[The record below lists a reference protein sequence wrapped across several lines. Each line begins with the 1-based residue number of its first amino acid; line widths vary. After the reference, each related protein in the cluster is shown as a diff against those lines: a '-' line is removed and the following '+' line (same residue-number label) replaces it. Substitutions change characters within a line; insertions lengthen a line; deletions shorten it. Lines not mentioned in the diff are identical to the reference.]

1 MAYIGAS
8 SRLSLQSVF
17 RELRDDLQQI
27 VNNRMPGPNPP
38 IVVLCDDWF
47 LHDVETGTLVCRDA
61 KPSTVAKMKKALSP
75 NKPFPDR
82 IEKLVLAASIWPRV
96 VEQALTELRD
106 EKLAHRKREKNI
118 KRNIRERQ
126 KRRNETTAQKLARQQ
141 ARRVQD
147 DNRTTRR
154 NRAAREA
161 AAAAAAAASPE
172 V

>member
-1 MAYIGAS
+1 MAFNSI
-8 SRLSLQSVF
+8 F

-47 LHDVETGTLVCRDA
+47 LHDVETGTLKRRDA

-82 IEKLVLAASIWPRV
+82 IEKMVLAASCWPRL

-106 EKLAHRKREKNI
+106 EKLAERSRVKKST
-118 KRNIRERQ
+118 RNMRERQ
-126 KRRNETTAQKLARQQ
+126 KRRTETMAQKLARQQ

-147 DNRTTRR
+147 A
-154 NRAAREA
+154 NRAARR

>member
-1 MAYIGAS
+1 M
-8 SRLSLQSVF
+8 
-17 RELRDDLQQI
+17 QQI
-27 VNNRMPGPNPP
+27 VKNRMPGPNPP
-38 IVVLCDDWF
+38 IVVLCADWF
-47 LHDVETGTLVCRDA
+47 LHDVETDTLKRRDA
-61 KPSTVAKMKKALSP
+61 KPSTVAKMKRALGP
-75 NKPFPDR
+75 KRPFHDR
-82 IEKLVLAASIWPRV
+82 VERLVLVASSWPRL

-126 KRRNETTAQKLARQQ
+126 KRRNETTAQKLARQRARQ
-141 ARRVQD
+141 AKD
-147 DNRTTRR
+147 DDRATRR

>member
-1 MAYIGAS
+1 MAFNSI
-8 SRLSLQSVF
+8 F

-27 VNNRMPGPNPP
+27 VNNRFPGPNPP
-38 IVVLCDDWF
+38 IVVLCADWF
-47 LHDVETGTLVCRDA
+47 LHDVETDTLKHRDA
-61 KPSTVAKMKKALSP
+61 KPSTVAKMKRALGP

-82 IEKLVLAASIWPRV
+82 IEKMVLAASCWPRL

-106 EKLAHRKREKNI
+106 EKLAE
-118 KRNIRERQ
+118 RNSGVKKSTRNMRERQ
-126 KRRNETTAQKLARQQ
+126 KRRTETMAQKLARQQ

-147 DNRTTRR
+147 A
-154 NRAAREA
+154 NRAARR

>member
-1 MAYIGAS
+1 MAFNSI
-8 SRLSLQSVF
+8 F

-82 IEKLVLAASIWPRV
+82 IEKLVLAASSWPRL
-96 VEQALTELRD
+96 VEQTLAELRD
-106 EKLAHRKREKNI
+106 EKLAERSRVKKST
-118 KRNIRERQ
+118 RNMRERQ
-126 KRRNETTAQKLARQQ
+126 KRRTETMAQKLARQQ

-147 DNRTTRR
+147 A
-154 NRAAREA
+154 NRAARR

>member
-1 MAYIGAS
+1 MAFNSI
-8 SRLSLQSVF
+8 F

-27 VNNRMPGPNPP
+27 VKNRMPGPNPP
-38 IVVLCDDWF
+38 IVVLCADWF

-82 IEKLVLAASIWPRV
+82 IEKLVLTASSWPRL

-106 EKLAHRKREKNI
+106 EKLAERNRVKKNT
-118 KRNIRERQ
+118 RNMRERQ
-126 KRRNETTAQKLARQQ
+126 KRRTETMAQKLARQQ

-147 DNRTTRR
+147 A
-154 NRAAREA
+154 NRAARR

>member
-1 MAYIGAS
+1 M
-8 SRLSLQSVF
+8 
-17 RELRDDLQQI
+17 QQI
-27 VNNRMPGPNPP
+27 VKNRMPGPNPP
-38 IVVLCDDWF
+38 IVVLCADWF
-47 LHDVETGTLVCRDA
+47 LHDVETDTLKHRDA
-61 KPSTVAKMKKALSP
+61 KPSTVAKMKRALGP

-82 IEKLVLAASIWPRV
+82 IEKLVLTASSWPRL

-106 EKLAHRKREKNI
+106 EKLAE
-118 KRNIRERQ
+118 RNSVKKSTRNMRERQ
-126 KRRNETTAQKLARQQ
+126 KRRTETMAQKLARQQ

-147 DNRTTRR
+147 DNRTARR

>member
-1 MAYIGAS
+1 MAFNSI
-8 SRLSLQSVF
+8 F

-38 IVVLCDDWF
+38 IVVLCADWF
-47 LHDVETGTLVCRDA
+47 LHDVETDTLKHRDA
-61 KPSTVAKMKKALSP
+61 KPSTVAKMKRALGP
-75 NKPFPDR
+75 KIPFQDR
-82 IEKLVLAASIWPRV
+82 VERLVLVASSWPRL

-126 KRRNETTAQKLARQQ
+126 KRRNETMAQKLARQQ

-147 DNRTTRR
+147 DNRTARR